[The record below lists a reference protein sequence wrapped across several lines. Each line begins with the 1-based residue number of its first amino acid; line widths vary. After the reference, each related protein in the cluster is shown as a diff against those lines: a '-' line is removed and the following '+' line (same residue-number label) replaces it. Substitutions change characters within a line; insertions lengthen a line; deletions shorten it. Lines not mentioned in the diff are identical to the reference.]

1 MNQEYMGATGYRKSI
16 SLKEKQGYRER
27 LGVQRAN
34 ILRKQVYAFVKRVS
48 DIAISLCGML
58 FLFPVF
64 LVLAALVYIS
74 DPGPVFFGHERLGKN
89 GKKIKIWKFRSM
101 RVNAEEI
108 FAEFTEEQ
116 KAEFYREFKL
126 ERDPRITTV
135 GGFLRK
141 SSLDELPQLFNI
153 MKGDL
158 SLVGPRPVVKEE
170 LEKYGDEKEEF
181 LSVKP
186 GLTGYWQANG
196 RNLINYEN
204 GRKEMELYYVRHQS
218 ILLDVKILFRTVG
231 AVLKGKGAQ

>member
-16 SLKEKQGYRER
+16 SLKEKLGYRER
-27 LGVQRAN
+27 LGVQREN

-48 DIAISLCGML
+48 DITISLCGML

-126 ERDPRITTV
+126 EQDPRITAV

-218 ILLDVKILFRTVG
+218 MLLDVKILFRTVG
-231 AVLKGKGAQ
+231 AVVKGKGAQ